1 MNETK
6 LASFRAKLEEIRF
19 SIVGEVQEK
28 YKSKKDNLNEPV
40 ADIAEDAVQSY
51 DRQLMM
57 GLGEQELRKL
67 RLVEEAITKVDGGQ
81 YGVCLECERLIPEER
96 LTVIPFA
103 SHCVDCLESIEK
115 KNTGV

>member
-6 LASFRAKLEEIRF
+6 LASFRTKLEEIRF

-28 YKSKKDNLNEPV
+28 YKSPKDHLTEQV
-40 ADIAEDAVQSY
+40 ADIADDAVQFY

-57 GLGEQELRKL
+57 GLGEKEFGKL
-67 RLVEEAITKVDGGQ
+67 RLVEEAIEKLDEGQ
-81 YGVCLECERLIPEER
+81 YGICLECEELISEER

-103 SHCVDCLESIEK
+103 SYCVDCLESIEK
-115 KNTGV
+115 KNNGV

>member
-1 MNETK
+1 
-6 LASFRAKLEEIRF
+6 
-19 SIVGEVQEK
+19 
-28 YKSKKDNLNEPV
+28 
-40 ADIAEDAVQSY
+40 
-51 DRQLMM
+51 
-57 GLGEQELRKL
+57 
-67 RLVEEAITKVDGGQ
+67 VEEAITKVDDGQ

>member
-1 MNETK
+1 MDKTK

-28 YKSKKDNLNEPV
+28 YKSKKDHLNEPV

-51 DRQLMM
+51 DRQLVM
-57 GLGEQELRKL
+57 GLGEQELLKL
-67 RLVEEAITKVDGGQ
+67 RLVEEAITKVDDGQ
-81 YGVCLECERLIPEER
+81 YGVCLECERLIPEKR

>member
-19 SIVGEVQEK
+19 SIVGKVQEK

-51 DRQLMM
+51 DRQLVM
-57 GLGEQELRKL
+57 GLGEQELLKL
-67 RLVEEAITKVDGGQ
+67 RLVEEAITKVDDGQ
-81 YGVCLECERLIPEER
+81 YGVCSECEGLIPEER